1 MNRLKIEDKLDVM
14 NDNLHKISLVLGGE
28 VSKPTTFEEVR
39 ILCRNGNINGLLDV
53 GDTIPFTKDGV
64 KYNAIVVDFIK
75 DGQHSNGLQLQ
86 NGLKNGVIFQTEKIL
101 YNLQFDEREA
111 FYVAEGG
118 LSAGTYHFKV
128 GAHPWVTGEVGKT
141 IQFTLT
147 KPVPAGGQLV
157 WKQAYNAVFAGSG
170 IDTFASGDSVTAI
183 ETATMSEGTGGTDL
197 GTITNAVN
205 GNLNSCQR
213 ALFGSNNWK
222 ESAMRQYLNSSEVAG
237 SVWTPKTK
245 FDRPPNWRASTKGF
259 INGVSNDLANNVA
272 EVIRH
277 TYRNTTSD
285 GGGYDE
291 TKDRIFLASRKEI
304 FMPGESNDDDTE
316 VFAWYKDNS
325 VSEVAHTNADPI
337 RVKTNTSGTA
347 GYWWLES
354 PNVGVAYSVR
364 LVTPTGA
371 NDTNTAI
378 NSYGVAPAF
387 VIA

>member
-14 NDNLHKISLVLGGE
+14 NDNLHKISLAIGGE

-39 ILCRNGNINGLLDV
+39 ILCRNGNINGMLEI
-53 GDTIPFTKDGV
+53 GEAIPFTKDGV

-111 FYVAEGG
+111 FYHAKDG

-128 GAHPWVTGEVGKT
+128 GAHSWAAGEVGKT

-147 KPVPAGGQLV
+147 KSVPAGGQLV
-157 WKQAYNAVFAGSG
+157 WKQAYNAALAGSG
-170 IDTFASGDSVTAI
+170 IDVFANGDSATAI
-183 ETATMSEGTGGTDL
+183 ETVTMSEGTDGTDL
-197 GTITNAVN
+197 GTITNTIN

-222 ESAMRQYLNSSEVAG
+222 ESALRQHLNSSEVAG
-237 SVWTPKTK
+237 SVWIPKTK
-245 FDRPPNWRASTKGF
+245 FDRPPNWRTSTKGF
-259 INGVSNDLANNVA
+259 FNGVSNDLANNVA

-277 TYRNTTSD
+277 TYRNTVSD
-285 GGGYDE
+285 GGGFDE
-291 TKDRIFLASRKEI
+291 TRDKFFLVSRKEI
-304 FMPGESNDDDTE
+304 FMPSESSDDDTE
-316 VFAWYKDNS
+316 AFAWYKDNS

-354 PNVGVAYSVR
+354 PYVGSASHVR

-371 NDTNTAI
+371 DDRNYASS
-378 NSYGVAPAF
+378 SYGVAPAF